1 MAVKV
6 EDKSLREFLEAV
18 KNADIRRVLLT
29 DYATVEPKHQG
40 GAVVLVGMVQVV
52 ATALD
57 RKPAPKVIY
66 RWSEKDESE
75 RMVTITA
82 GTGRGRNP
90 GGRLAPRKEQVF
102 QVLREE
108 GLEVDEGEW
117 TPATAEA
124 YLASRKS
131 IVG

>member
-1 MAVKV
+1 MAVKIQ
-6 EDKSLREFLEAV
+6 DKSLKEFLEAV
-18 KNADIRRVLLT
+18 RRSGTHRVLLT
-29 DYATVEPKHQG
+29 DYATVEPKQKG
-40 GAVVLVGMVQVV
+40 KAFVLMGMVRVV

-57 RKPAPKVIY
+57 RSRKVIY

-90 GGRLAPRKEQVF
+90 GGRLAARKEQVF
-102 QVLREE
+102 QLLREE

-117 TPATAEA
+117 TTDTAEA

-131 IVG
+131 MVG

>member
-1 MAVKV
+1 MAFEV
-6 EDKSLREFLEAV
+6 EEKSLKEFMEAV
-18 KNADIRRVLLT
+18 RRASIRRILLT
-29 DYATVEPKHQG
+29 DYATVEPVQKG
-40 GAVVLVGMVQVV
+40 GAFVLVGMVQVV

-57 RKPAPKVIY
+57 RSQKVIY

-90 GGRLAPRKEQVF
+90 GGRLAARKEQIF

-108 GLEVDEGEW
+108 GVEVDEGEW
-117 TPATAEA
+117 TRDTAEA

-131 IVG
+131 LVG

>member
-6 EDKSLREFLEAV
+6 RDASLREFLQAV
-18 KNADIRRVLLT
+18 RESDIRRVLLT
-29 DYATVEPKHQG
+29 DYASVKPKRTG
-40 GAVVLVGMVQVV
+40 GVVVLVGMVRVV

-57 RKPAPKVIY
+57 WKRKVIY
-66 RWSEKDESE
+66 RWVEEGESE

-82 GTGRGRNP
+82 GTGRGRTP
-90 GGRLAPRKEQVF
+90 GGRLATRKEQVF
-102 QVLREE
+102 EVLREE

-117 TPATAEA
+117 TPDAAEA

>member
-1 MAVKV
+1 MAVKM
-6 EDKSLREFLEAV
+6 EDKSLKEFLEAV
-18 KNADIRRVLLT
+18 KKADIRRVLLT
-29 DYATVEPKHQG
+29 DYATVEPKHEG

-57 RKPAPKVIY
+57 RKPKVIY

-90 GGRLAPRKEQVF
+90 GGRLAARKEQVF

-117 TPATAEA
+117 TPATAGA
-124 YLASRKS
+124 YLTSRKS